1 MPHVWLGTEQ
11 ALQSLASHE
20 VKFSLDKEAYARSP
34 FDFDDG
40 DYRMDPDF
48 GVPADRKGLTVLEK
62 VGEHT
67 VLKVHGSLT
76 PSFRRYHAWFPG
88 EVTSY
93 EAIKDALAIVAEAGI
108 DRIVMDFNSGGGAV
122 RGLDGVTTL
131 MESLQKNGLHIHGH
145 TDSASFSASYWMMA
159 GCDDVTA
166 SRMAEVGSIGT
177 MAVHMAMVNTEENR
191 GVKFTVFKE
200 GEFKGIGNPYE
211 ELGDKEKK
219 YFQDNLRE
227 TNAFFLNHIVAKRG
241 VDLDNTDAWAEG
253 KTFYA
258 AKAVKNGLIDRVTT
272 LDDLIGSGASA
283 DTTGDKRKFEMKISA
298 EKLAQITAGA
308 APESVL
314 TAAELKQYNDH
325 LAEEAAKT
333 PEPTEEEL
341 AVKAEEDRLALLA
354 KNGGDDPVDTP
365 SKPEVGASQQ
375 LIEAFRENGKLEA
388 KVEGLTSEL
397 EKVQGQLAAAQAT
410 ADSLIVLGQA
420 AVKNLQVATRSP
432 VETKA
437 TAAEVLGQFNELSS
451 KMASMFK
458 VGQQSVETPLS
469 DSTVAQTTY
478 DVREKAALLK
488 QQKR

>member
-1 MPHVWLGTEQ
+1 MPQVWLGTEQ
-11 ALQSLASHE
+11 ALQSLAQHE
-20 VKFSLDKEAYARSP
+20 MKFSLDKEAYARSP
-34 FDFDDG
+34 FDIEDN
-40 DYRMDPDF
+40 YRLDPDF
-48 GVPADRKGLTVLEK
+48 GVEADRKGLTVLEK

-93 EAIKDALAIVAEAGI
+93 EAIKDALAIIAENGTQKFY
-108 DRIVMDFNSGGGAV
+108 MDFNSGGGAV
-122 RGLDGVTTL
+122 RGLDSVTAM
-131 MESLQKNGLHIHGH
+131 MEGLQKKGVAIHGH

-159 GCDDVTA
+159 GCDELTA

-177 MAVHMAMVNTEENR
+177 MAVHMAMVNTAENR

-211 ELGDKEKK
+211 ELGEKEKK

-325 LAEEAAKT
+325 LAEEAAKQ

-341 AVKAEEDRLALLA
+341 AAKAEADRIALLA
-354 KNGGDDPVDTP
+354 ENGGDDPVETD
-365 SKPEVGASQQ
+365 KPQVAATKQ
-375 LIEAFRENGKLEA
+375 LMDAVRANGRLEA
-388 KVEGLTSEL
+388 KVEGLTAEL
-397 EKVQGQLAAAQAT
+397 EKVRGELESAQAT
-410 ADSLIVLGQA
+410 ANSLVVLGQA

-437 TAAEVLGQFNELSS
+437 TATEVLGQYNDLSS
-451 KMASMFK
+451 KMAKMFK
-458 VGQQSVETPLS
+458 VGQQSEEAPLT
-469 DSTVAQTTY
+469 DSTVAQATY
-478 DVREKAALLK
+478 DVREKAALLN
-488 QQKR
+488 QKKR

>member
-325 LAEEAAKT
+325 LAEEAAKD
-333 PEPTEEEL
+333 PVPTEEEL
-341 AVKAEEDRLALLA
+341 AAKAEADRIALLA
-354 KNGGDDPVDTP
+354 ENGGDDTVETD
-365 SKPEVGASQQ
+365 KPQVAATQQ
-375 LIEAFRENGKLEA
+375 LMDAVRANGRLEA
-388 KVEGLTSEL
+388 KVEGLTAELAKVRGEL
-397 EKVQGQLAAAQAT
+397 ESAQAT
-410 ADSLIVLGQA
+410 ANSLVVLGQA

-437 TAAEVLGQFNELSS
+437 TAAEVLGQYNDLSS

-458 VGQQSVETPLS
+458 VGQQSEETTVT